1 MKLETQLGSVC
12 PVQKAAAAE
21 RVWEKN
27 IADIIRSYGNY
38 QRGFIDVGS
47 YVGSHA
53 LPASQYYRHVYSFEA
68 VPTSFE
74 LQSKSIE
81 NNNIKNVKIFNKIVY
96 DKSGLNIEIQTS
108 KTGTGTAS
116 ICRQLKHYNTSY
128 TVESIKLDNVEYKEP
143 IGLIKIDVE
152 GSEWGVL
159 SGATELIIRD
169 HPVIILETFKTI
181 RNIERL
187 TRFAVDYNYSVD
199 YISADNYI
207 LIPEYES
214 VHNLVL
220 PGISTPHSL
229 GLHG

>member
-1 MKLETQLGSVC
+1 MKLETQLGSTC
-12 PVQKAAAAE
+12 PVQKAAA
-21 RVWEKN
+21 RGRIWEKE
-27 IADIIRSYGNY
+27 IADIIKSHCNY

-47 YVGSHA
+47 YIGSHA
-53 LPASQYYRHVYSFEA
+53 LPASNYYRNVYSFEA
-68 VPTSFE
+68 VPKSFE
-74 LQSKSIE
+74 LQNESIK
-81 NNNIKNVKIFNKIVY
+81 NNNIKNVKLFNHIVY
-96 DKSGLNIEIQTS
+96 DESGLYIQIQSS
-108 KTGTGTAS
+108 KTGTGTSS
-116 ICRQLKHYNTSY
+116 ICRQLKHYDTSY
-128 TVESIKLDNVEYKEP
+128 AVDSIKLDHIDYQEP
-143 IGLIKIDVE
+143 IGIIKIDVE
-152 GSEWGVL
+152 GSEWRVL
-159 SGATELIIRD
+159 MGAHKLIKRD

-207 LIPEYES
+207 LTPEYES